1 MAKRTSISVRR
12 PPWRKWYPQD
22 WRADAPLRMCSFA
35 ARGLWIDLLGLMHES
50 TPVGLLLVN
59 GVPPSTRQLAGLLGG
74 TEREIKKLLAE
85 LGNANVYSV
94 TGNAL
99 PADLGKLIPTGLSS
113 GILFSRRMVRDEAKA
128 LQDRLN
134 GSAGGNPNLPPRD
147 TPEHQGGDRQDNDPL
162 NEGVNPQANPQI
174 PDARGEA
181 PTGLPPEENHTTSPV
196 AARATGLEGP
206 HAHDGA
212 VVADVVAAATARLRV
227 VA

>member
-1 MAKRTSISVRR
+1 MAKRNSISVRR

-50 TPVGLLLVN
+50 TPVGFLLVN

-99 PADLGKLIPTGLSS
+99 PADLEKLIPTGLSS

-134 GSAGGNPNLPPRD
+134 GRGGGNPNLPPGD
-147 TPEHQGGDRQDNDPL
+147 IPEHGRQDNAPL
-162 NEGVNPQANPQI
+162 NRGVNPLPNPQM

-181 PTGLPPEENHTTSPV
+181 PTGLPPEENHKPSPV
-196 AARATGLEGP
+196 AARATGQEGP
-206 HAHDGA
+206 HARDIDPA
-212 VVADVVAAATARLRV
+212 TVADIVAAATARLRV
-227 VA
+227 VS